1 MKDSVEKT
9 DPSKMICYQCAGIE
23 SDWLKHV
30 HALFSHLS
38 PLVLSEA
45 RPFSCNVSFG
55 GTLIC
60 LTWKTA
66 PVGKQQEVVLDQRLD
81 RMFHLKRGTCSV
93 LSLRAECTQD
103 VRDRLDAE
111 QGTNV
116 SEL

>member
-1 MKDSVEKT
+1 MAKT
-9 DPSKMICYQCAGIE
+9 RPRIVLS
-23 SDWLKHV
+23 
-30 HALFSHLS
+30 SHLS
-38 PLVLSEA
+38 PLVLSET
-45 RPFSCNVSFG
+45 RPFGCNVSIG

-60 LTWKTA
+60 LNWKTA
-66 PVGKQQEVVLDQRLD
+66 PVGKQQEVVWDQRLD

-103 VRDRLDAE
+103 VRDRLDVE